1 MLIKMEIGNF
11 RSIKEDF
18 LFSMI
23 ASKSDHSLERNLI
36 MGNDAVN
43 ISDGV
48 TRNSLGKDNNL
59 LRSAAI
65 YGANASGKSNCLLA
79 LIYLKYIIT
88 SSINTM
94 PGDKIAFDPFKL
106 NKKYLSKPC
115 KFDIEFISEGV
126 RYNYGASFT
135 DEEIIEEY
143 LYYYPKGSLAKVFE
157 RKNGIYNFTI
167 DKAKQKRYSG
177 ETLKNN
183 FYLVTSSK
191 RSYDPSARAFRWFN
205 ELLTPVSQEMRKNIV
220 YTLKLVEK
228 DADAKQTIIKVL
240 RNADFGITN
249 FKSQIEE
256 VLYEDLPEKF
266 KNIESFHGKKG
277 DVFKRVDLS
286 LLHEGTDENGN
297 KIEIPFELEDES
309 AGTKIMFSLLGPWI
323 DSFKRG
329 LVLVIDELDCE
340 LHPLLC
346 KFLIQMFNDPEFNV
360 HNAQLIF
367 TAHNTYLMNSELLR
381 RDQIWF
387 TEKNSDIGNTEIYSL
402 LEYKQRQG
410 SNFEKCYLN
419 GKYGAIPY
427 ITEDFKIIPDS
438 NE

>member
-1 MLIKMEIGNF
+1 MLIKMEIENF
-11 RSIKEDF
+11 RSLKENF
-18 LFSMI
+18 SFSMI
-23 ASKSDHSLERNLI
+23 ASKSDHSLEKNLI
-36 MGNDAVN
+36 LGSDAIYMN
-43 ISDGV
+43 NGV

-65 YGANASGKSNCLLA
+65 FGANASGKSNSLAA
-79 LIYLKYIIT
+79 LIYLKYIII
-88 SSINTM
+88 SSIKNM
-94 PGDKIAFDPFKL
+94 PGDKIIFDPFKL
-106 NKKYLSKPC
+106 DKRCLSKPC

-157 RKNGIYNFTI
+157 RKNGIYNFSI
-167 DKAKQKRYSG
+167 NKAKQKRFSE
-177 ETLKNN
+177 ETLKNV
-183 FYLVTSSK
+183 FYLASSSK
-191 RSYDPSARAFRWFN
+191 RNYDLTIKAFKWFN
-205 ELLTPVSQEMRKNIV
+205 EILTPISQQMRKSIV
-220 YTLKLVEK
+220 PTLKLVEK
-228 DADAKQTIIKVL
+228 DTNAKQTIVEVL
-240 RNADFGITN
+240 RNADVGITN
-249 FKSQIEE
+249 FKSKIEE
-256 VLYEDLPEKF
+256 VLYEDIPESVKT
-266 KNIESFHGKKG
+266 IESFHGKKG

-286 LLHEGTDENGN
+286 LFHKGTDENGN
-297 KIEIPFELEDES
+297 KIEIPFEIENES
-309 AGTKIMFSLLGPWI
+309 DGTKIMFSLLGFWI
-323 DSFKRG
+323 DSLKRG

-346 KFLIQMFNDPEFNV
+346 KYLIQMFNDPESNV

-410 SNFEKCYLN
+410 ANFEKCYLN

-427 ITEDFKIIPDS
+427 IIEDLKIISDL

>member
-1 MLIKMEIGNF
+1 MEIENF

-18 LFSMI
+18 SFSMI

-36 MGNDAVN
+36 MGNDAIN
-43 ISDGV
+43 MSNGV

-59 LRSAAI
+59 LRIAAI
-65 YGANASGKSNCLLA
+65 YGANASGKSNFLSA

-88 SSINTM
+88 SSIKNM

-106 NKKYLSKPC
+106 DKRCLSKPC
-115 KFDIEFISEGV
+115 KFDIDFISEGI

-135 DEEIIEEY
+135 DEKIIEEY
-143 LYYYPKGSLAKVFE
+143 LYYYPKGSLAKIFE

-167 DKAKQKRYSG
+167 NKAKQKRFSE
-177 ETLKNN
+177 ETLENV
-183 FYLVTSSK
+183 FYLASSSQ
-191 RSYDPSARAFRWFN
+191 RNYDLTIKAFKWFK
-205 ELLTPVSQEMRKNIV
+205 EIVTPVPQQMRKDFV
-220 YTLKLVEK
+220 YTLKLVENNT
-228 DADAKQTIIKVL
+228 DDKQTIVKVL
-240 RNADFGITN
+240 HNADFGITN
-249 FKSQIEE
+249 FKSKIEE
-256 VLYEDLPEKF
+256 VPYEDLPEKL
-266 KNIESFHGKKG
+266 KTMKYFHEKK
-277 DVFKRVDLS
+277 DDFFTRVYLK
-286 LLHEGTDENGN
+286 LFHKGTDENGN
-297 KIEIPFELEDES
+297 EIEVPFELEDES
-309 AGTKIMFSLLGPWI
+309 DGTKITLSLLGPWI
-323 DSFKRG
+323 DSLKRG

-346 KFLIQMFNDPEFNV
+346 KSLIQMFNDPESNV

-367 TAHNTYLMNSELLR
+367 TAHNTYLMNFELLR

-410 SNFEKCYLN
+410 ANFEKCYLN

-427 ITEDFKIIPDS
+427 IIEDFKIIPDL